1 MVKIIQDKAKRR
13 RMRRRVTKRIWDFGL
28 VWEAKIYSGTT
39 GQDGQT
45 PMEIFTGDTMDI
57 SEWTQFDFYYLCL
70 Y

>member
-1 MVKIIQDKAKRR
+1 MKIIKEKAKNIILQ
-13 RMRRRVTKRIWDFGL
+13 RRVPKRIWDFGL

-45 PMEIFTGDTMDI
+45 PMEIFTGDTINI
-57 SEWTQFDFYYLCL
+57 SEWTQFDFYYFCL